1 MKKLAIVLIPLLI
14 LALISGVVGC
24 GSDDGITPTPI
35 VTPTTTPTPT
45 LTPTPTPMPTPTPP
59 PATKYLTY
67 SDAVNGFSIA
77 YPEDWET
84 KTLPGILFALGS
96 TEECRGYVATFDLY
110 RMEFINTTNV
120 ETFFGPMLNDTF
132 SSQER
137 SFIYGEKV
145 GVSGRSA
152 IEWVTTV
159 TNADGLPLKEMSFY
173 VLGTR
178 TAWILSFRAVFYCW
192 NEYEDIF
199 QHMVGSFQIL

>member
-35 VTPTTTPTPT
+35 ATPTPTPMPT
-45 LTPTPTPMPTPTPP
+45 LTPTPTPTPTPP
-59 PATKYLTY
+59 PEADYMTHTDVL
-67 SDAVNGFSIA
+67 NGFSIA

-84 KTLPGILFALGS
+84 KMLPDILFALGS
-96 TEECRGYVATFDLY
+96 TEQCRGRVATFDLY
-110 RMEFINTTNV
+110 KMELINTTDV
-120 ETFFGPMLNDTF
+120 ENFFGPMLNDTF

-152 IEWVTTV
+152 IKWVTTI

>member
-35 VTPTTTPTPT
+35 VTPITTTMPT
-45 LTPTPTPMPTPTPP
+45 LTPTPTPTPTPP
-59 PATKYLTY
+59 PEADYMTHTDVL
-67 SDAVNGFSIA
+67 NGFSIA

-84 KTLPGILFALGS
+84 KTLPGVLFALGS
-96 TEECRGYVATFDLY
+96 TEQCRGHFATFDLY
-110 RMEFINTTNV
+110 KMELINTTNV
-120 ETFFGPMLNDTF
+120 EAFFGPMLNDTF

-152 IEWVTTV
+152 IKWVTTIA
-159 TNADGLPLKEMSFY
+159 NADELPLKEMSFY

-199 QHMVGSFQIL
+199 QHMVGSFQLL

>member
-1 MKKLAIVLIPLLI
+1 MKKLAIVLILLLI

-24 GSDDGITPTPI
+24 GSDDAITPTPI
-35 VTPTTTPTPT
+35 ITPTPTPMPT
-45 LTPTPTPMPTPTPP
+45 LTPTPTPTPTPP
-59 PATKYLTY
+59 PEADYMTHTDVL
-67 SDAVNGFSIA
+67 NGFSIA

-96 TEECRGYVATFDLY
+96 TEQCRGYVATFDLY
-110 RMEFINTTNV
+110 RMELINTTNV
-120 ETFFGPMLNDTF
+120 EAFFGPMLNDTF

-152 IEWVTTV
+152 IEWVTTI

>member
-1 MKKLAIVLIPLLI
+1 M
-14 LALISGVVGC
+14 
-24 GSDDGITPTPI
+24 TH
-35 VTPTTTPTPT
+35 
-45 LTPTPTPMPTPTPP
+45 
-59 PATKYLTY
+59 

-84 KTLPGILFALGS
+84 KTLPGVLFALGS
-96 TEECRGYVATFDLY
+96 TEQCRGHFATFDLY

-120 ETFFGPMLNDTF
+120 EAFFGPMLNDTF

-199 QHMVGSFQIL
+199 QHMVGSFQLL

>member
-1 MKKLAIVLIPLLI
+1 MKKLAIVLILLLI

-24 GSDDGITPTPI
+24 GSDDAITPTPI
-35 VTPTTTPTPT
+35 ITPTPTPMPT
-45 LTPTPTPMPTPTPP
+45 LTPTPTPTPTPP
-59 PATKYLTY
+59 PEADYMTHTDVL
-67 SDAVNGFSIA
+67 NGFSIA
-77 YPEDWET
+77 YPEDWGT
-84 KTLPGILFALGS
+84 KTLPGVLFALGS
-96 TEECRGYVATFDLY
+96 TEQCRGYVATFDLY
-110 RMEFINTTNV
+110 RMELINTTNV
-120 ETFFGPMLNDTF
+120 EAFFGPMLNDTF

-152 IEWVTTV
+152 IEWVTTI

>member
-35 VTPTTTPTPT
+35 VTPTPTPTPT
-45 LTPTPTPMPTPTPP
+45 LTPTPTPTLTPP
-59 PATKYLTY
+59 PEADYMTHT
-67 SDAVNGFSIA
+67 DAVNGFSIA

-84 KTLPGILFALGS
+84 KTLPGVLFALGS
-96 TEECRGYVATFDLY
+96 TEQCRGYVATFDLY
-110 RMEFINTTNV
+110 KMELINTTNV
-120 ETFFGPMLNDTF
+120 EAFFGPMLNDTF

-152 IEWVTTV
+152 IKWVTTI
-159 TNADGLPLKEMSFY
+159 TNVDGLPLKEMSF
-173 VLGTR
+173 
-178 TAWILSFRAVFYCW
+178 
-192 NEYEDIF
+192 
-199 QHMVGSFQIL
+199 

>member
-1 MKKLAIVLIPLLI
+1 MKKLPIVLILLLI

-35 VTPTTTPTPT
+35 ITPTPTPMPT
-45 LTPTPTPMPTPTPP
+45 LTPTPTPTPTPP
-59 PATKYLTY
+59 PEADYMTHTDVL
-67 SDAVNGFSIA
+67 NGFSIA

-84 KTLPGILFALGS
+84 KTLPGILFTLGS
-96 TEECRGYVATFDLY
+96 TEQCRGYVATFDLY

-173 VLGTR
+173 VLGTG

>member
-14 LALISGVVGC
+14 LALIGGVVGC

-35 VTPTTTPTPT
+35 LTPTPTPTPT
-45 LTPTPTPMPTPTPP
+45 LTPTPTPTPTSTPE
-59 PATKYLTY
+59 ADYMTHTDVL
-67 SDAVNGFSIA
+67 NGFSIA
-77 YPEDWET
+77 YPEDWEI
-84 KTLPGILFALGS
+84 KTPPGILFALGS
-96 TEECRGYVATFDLY
+96 TEQCRGRVATFDLY
-110 RMEFINTTNV
+110 KMELISTTDV
-120 ETFFGPMLNDTF
+120 ETFFGPMLNATF

-152 IEWVTTV
+152 IKWVTNIM
-159 TNADGLPLKEMSFY
+159 NADGLPLKEMSFY

-199 QHMVGSFQIL
+199 QHMVGSFQLL